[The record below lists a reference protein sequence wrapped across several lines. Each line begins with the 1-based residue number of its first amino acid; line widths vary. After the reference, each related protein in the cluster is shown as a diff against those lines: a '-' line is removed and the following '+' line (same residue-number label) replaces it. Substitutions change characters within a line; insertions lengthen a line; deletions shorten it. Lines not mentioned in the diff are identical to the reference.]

1 MLGVG
6 SLKVE
11 WVELELSLW
20 QLMSVGTRDGR
31 LDISMA
37 RVGAVM
43 ALINRNC

>member
-6 SLKVE
+6 SLKVD

-31 LDISMA
+31 LDTTVA
-37 RVGAVM
+37 RVGPVM